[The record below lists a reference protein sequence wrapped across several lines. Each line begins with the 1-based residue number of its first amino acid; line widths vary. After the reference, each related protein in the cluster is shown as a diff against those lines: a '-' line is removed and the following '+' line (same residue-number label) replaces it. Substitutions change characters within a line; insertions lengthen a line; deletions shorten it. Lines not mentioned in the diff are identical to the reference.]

1 MRLKSR
7 VLYYPGFNPDPA
19 WLRGVLLLY
28 DEVYRIIPEDVDY
41 EPPWVIKELIRLY
54 PEDLKEI
61 HPKKETIE
69 LSRENLKRL
78 EKAFEQISQSRQDQ
92 KEILV
97 RITENGG
104 FQIANVTWLHSSKVT
119 EDILSLLKKYGL
131 IELDVAKLLDDY
143 IPWKMREEFIPVN
156 ETASNLILTY
166 IANKISKRYGLPAL
180 TDLELEFVFSSL
192 EALKVSRIDPNS
204 MLATSTIRIL
214 IPLEVLGNIDLRR
227 YEKIRDKYS
236 ELRVLF
242 IRTLKEISEIYR
254 LEYIEDREVL
264 EKEVREITQ
273 SLDEELQKIKDSLG
287 VNMRKWI
294 PFSIGSLLNLIG
306 TTTQNIAIITTSTLF
321 SFALQVVDKVRSES
335 KWENEFSRTMKMLAR
350 LNRDLTVDR
359 SLERLIRN
367 LI

>member
-1 MRLKSR
+1 MT
-7 VLYYPGFNPDPA
+7 VP
-19 WLRGVLLLY
+19 
-28 DEVYRIIPEDVDY
+28 
-41 EPPWVIKELIRLY
+41 
-54 PEDLKEI
+54 
-61 HPKKETIE
+61 
-69 LSRENLKRL
+69 
-78 EKAFEQISQSRQDQ
+78 
-92 KEILV
+92 
-97 RITENGG
+97 
-104 FQIANVTWLHSSKVT
+104 
-119 EDILSLLKKYGL
+119 
-131 IELDVAKLLDDY
+131 
-143 IPWKMREEFIPVN
+143 
-156 ETASNLILTY
+156 
-166 IANKISKRYGLPAL
+166 
-180 TDLELEFVFSSL
+180 
-192 EALKVSRIDPNS
+192 
-204 MLATSTIRIL
+204 
-214 IPLEVLGNIDLRR
+214 
-227 YEKIRDKYS
+227 DKYS